1 MRFTSTAKRFLLFIL
16 FISVLVTLSFYL
28 IFQQPK
34 IASILYIIILSV
46 AGIFILYVTITP
58 LLNFLSER
66 ATYIMA
72 VYIDASGKGLHIF
85 SSFSVSRLKV
95 GLTPVRSIQYYF
107 LEAETGKSY
116 YKVLF
121 KHNMQPVAGH
131 AGYTGFTSFDED
143 VLNGKELQQ
152 ALQEFSSKTGWP
164 LQPGTEVRAGEREDY
179 KTSIAGRI
187 FQIEKKEGLI
197 DENYRVS
204 CYDKDGAL
212 VWRKGI

>member
-1 MRFTSTAKRFLLFIL
+1 MRFTSTAKRFFLFIL
-16 FISVLVTLSFYL
+16 FISVLAGLSFYL

-34 IASILYIIILSV
+34 IANILYIIILSV

-72 VYIDASGKGLHIF
+72 VYIDTSGRGLHIF
-85 SSFSVSRLKV
+85 SSFSVSRVKV

-121 KHNMQPVAGH
+121 KHNMRPVAGY
-131 AGYTGFTSFDED
+131 AGYPGFTSFDGD
-143 VLNGKELQQ
+143 VLKGKELQQ
-152 ALQEFSSKTGWP
+152 ALQKFSNKTGWP
-164 LQPGTEVRAGEREDY
+164 LQPGTEVKAGEREDY
-179 KTSIAGRI
+179 KISIAGRT
-187 FQIEKKEGLI
+187 FQVEKEEGLI
-197 DENYRVS
+197 DDNFRVS
-204 CYDKDGAL
+204 CYDKDGGL